1 MLPCINGAGL
11 QSGQPAW
18 LAHWRARRARSEG
31 ATALCTAVVAVRRPC
46 RWQRLPWH
54 ASRHA
59 RLAGRRSDVCF
70 VSVATCGRSNGIAQT
85 ACQLSLQATRGDCG
99 ATHSASSVRTERVSR
114 RVGKSGSKT
123 HPTTEHA
130 SEPRHKQCRRVH
142 RALPDMLH
150 LDGATRCATTVSL
163 AKTSLARVAA
173 RPLGWTAIGR
183 VLRQRCDVRPFEW
196 HRADCLSA
204 ILAGNARRLW
214 CYALCFERADGTSQ
228 SARRQKWFED
238 TPDDRARK
246 RAAAQA
252 VPACTSCSTRH
263 VAFGRRDTL
272 AGFASVDSY
281 HNLRLAREGG
291 ARVTP
296 ESGRGRLS

>member
-150 LDGATRCATTVSL
+150 LDGATHSQDLRASTRITTC
-163 AKTSLARVAA
+163 
-173 RPLGWTAIGR
+173 
-183 VLRQRCDVRPFEW
+183 VLR
-196 HRADCLSA
+196 AK
-204 ILAGNARRLW
+204 G
-214 CYALCFERADGTSQ
+214 ER
-228 SARRQKWFED
+228 
-238 TPDDRARK
+238 
-246 RAAAQA
+246 
-252 VPACTSCSTRH
+252 V
-263 VAFGRRDTL
+263 
-272 AGFASVDSY
+272 
-281 HNLRLAREGG
+281 
-291 ARVTP
+291 
-296 ESGRGRLS
+296 